1 MDHRPLASFSIL
13 SQIYSQQPRPAKP
26 NVAASAASPSASPPV
41 EKQKI
46 KITIVAKKTSTAHVS
61 HVPVPPVTVS
71 HVPVPPVTV
80 SPAHAPVSPRTRKI
94 KITIKKEQQPQEKE
108 QQPQEKEQCFIHDI
122 APPSSMIYNP
132 CGDYIA
138 PPPKCCRF
146 FIDNRHCFLRSI
158 DNACI
163 DPITKIVFGF
173 WNCEIGAK
181 CKLLPVDD
189 DTVYE
194 VCGECQETQKENEDF
209 CNNLQLEPQQNDN
222 HDNET
227 RAEMRKK
234 SDANRSRLA
243 GQPAAL
249 LRHKIAMQYGMHSFN
264 SHGNRIRTPSSTK

>member
-1 MDHRPLASFSIL
+1 MHHRPLASFSTL
-13 SQIYSQQPRPAKP
+13 SQIYYPQPQPAKP
-26 NVAASAASPSASPPV
+26 NVAASATTPAAAAASYHPI
-41 EKQKI
+41 EKKKI
-46 KITIVAKKTSTAHVS
+46 KITIVTKKTSAA
-61 HVPVPPVTVS
+61 PVY

-80 SPAHAPVSPRTRKI
+80 SPAPPAPVSPRTRKI
-94 KITIKKEQQPQEKE
+94 KITIKKQPQSQEKE

-146 FIDNRHCFLRSI
+146 FIDNRHCFLRSS

-264 SHGNRIRTPSSTK
+264 SHGNRIRTPSTK

>member
-1 MDHRPLASFSIL
+1 MHHRPLVSFSIL
-13 SQIYSQQPRPAKP
+13 SQVYSQQQPKYAKP
-26 NVAASAASPSASPPV
+26 NAAASVASPSAFTSAFPPV

-46 KITIVAKKTSTAHVS
+46 KITIVAKKTSPAPVS
-61 HVPVPPVTVS
+61 HVPVPPATVS
-71 HVPVPPVTV
+71 LA
-80 SPAHAPVSPRTRKI
+80 PAPAPVSPRTRKI
-94 KITIKKEQQPQEKE
+94 KIIIKKQPQKQEE
-108 QQPQEKEQCFIHDI
+108 EPQEKEQCFINDI

-146 FIDNRHCFLRSI
+146 FIDNRHCFLRST

-181 CKLLPVDD
+181 CKLLAVDD

-194 VCGECQETQKENEDF
+194 VCGECEEKQKENEDF
-209 CNNLQLEPQQNDN
+209 CNSLQLEPQQNDH
-222 HDNET
+222 HDNQT
-227 RAEMRKK
+227 CAVEMRKK

-243 GQPAAL
+243 GQPSAL

-264 SHGNRIRTPSSTK
+264 SHGKRIQTHSN